1 MTDPRIHPSAI
12 VSARA
17 DLDDDVTVGAFSII
31 GDGVTIGAGSTI
43 GPHCVINGPT
53 RIGRDNH
60 IFQFCSIGEAPQDKK
75 YHGENSTLEIG
86 DRNTIR
92 EYCSIH
98 RGTEEGGGVTRIG
111 DDNWI
116 MAYVH
121 IAHDCQ
127 LSNQITLA
135 NGASLAGHVLL
146 DDRVILGGFSLVH
159 QFCAIG
165 TGVFS
170 RMGSAIVQDVPPF
183 VMVAGNVAEAKGINI
198 EGLKRSGL
206 AHEELQM
213 VRRAYK
219 VLYRSGLKLQ
229 EAVAE
234 LQTMAS
240 ESPHVELMVEFLQR
254 TSRGI
259 VR

>member
-1 MTDPRIHPSAI
+1 MIHATAL

-17 DLDDDVTVGAFSII
+17 TLGDDVEVGAYAVI
-31 GDGVTIGAGSTI
+31 GDDVEIGSGSII
-43 GPHCVINGPT
+43 GPHCVVNGPT
-53 RIGRDNH
+53 RIGKGNH
-60 IFQFCSIGEAPQDKK
+60 IFQFCSVGEAPQDKK
-75 YHGENSTLEIG
+75 YQGENSTLEIG

-98 RGTEEGGGVTRIG
+98 RGTDDGGGVTRIG

-127 LSNQITLA
+127 LGNHITLA
-135 NGASLAGHVLL
+135 NGASLAGHVSI

-183 VMVAGNVAEAKGINI
+183 VMVSGNVAEARGINL
-198 EGLKRSGL
+198 EGLKRRGL
-206 AHEELQM
+206 ANAELQ
-213 VRRAYK
+213 VIRRAYRA
-219 VLYRSGLKLQ
+219 LYRSGLKLQ
-229 EAVAE
+229 EAITELESMAE
-234 LQTMAS
+234 
-240 ESPHVELMVEFLQR
+240 ESPDVEVMVEFLRR

>member
-1 MTDPRIHPSAI
+1 MIHPTAI
-12 VSARA
+12 VSPQAQVA
-17 DLDDDVTVGAFSII
+17 DGVAVGPYTII
-31 GDGVTIGAGSTI
+31 GDEVEIGVGTTI
-43 GPHCVINGPT
+43 GPHCVISGPC
-53 RIGRDNH
+53 RIGEQNH

-75 YHGENSTLEIG
+75 YHGENSVLEIG

-98 RGTEEGGGVTRIG
+98 RGTEDGGGVTRIAN
-111 DDNWI
+111 DNWI

-127 LSNQITLA
+127 LGNDNTLA
-135 NGASLAGHVLL
+135 NGASLAGHVVIG
-146 DDRVILGGFSLVH
+146 DQVILGGFSLVH

-183 VMVAGNVAEAKGINI
+183 VMVGGNVAEARGINI
-198 EGLKRSGL
+198 EGLKRRGL
-206 AHEELQM
+206 GNDELQI

-219 VLYRSGLKLQ
+219 TLYRSGLKLA
-229 EAVAE
+229 EALVE
-234 LQTMAS
+234 LQSLAL
-240 ESPHVELMVEFLQR
+240 ESPQVGIMVDFLQR

>member
-1 MTDPRIHPSAI
+1 MIHPPAL
-12 VSARA
+12 VSEQASLA
-17 DLDDDVTVGAFSII
+17 DDVEVGAYAII
-31 GDGVTIGAGSTI
+31 GDRVEIGSGSVI
-43 GPHCVINGPT
+43 GPHCVVSGPT
-53 RIGRDNH
+53 RIGKDNQ

-75 YHGENSTLEIG
+75 YRGEDSTLEIG

-98 RGTEEGGGVTRIG
+98 RGTADGGGVTRIG

-127 LSNQITLA
+127 LSDRITLA
-135 NGASLAGHVLL
+135 NGASLAGHVTI
-146 DDRVILGGFSLVH
+146 DEGAILGGFSLVH

-165 TGVFS
+165 SGVFS
-170 RMGSAIVQDVPPF
+170 RMGSAIVQDVPPY
-183 VMVAGNVAEAKGINI
+183 VMVGGNVAEAKGINL

-206 AHEELQM
+206 SNDELQK

-219 VLYRSGLKLQ
+219 TLYRSGLKLQ
-229 EAVAE
+229 QAITE
-234 LQTMAS
+234 LEVMSAD
-240 ESPHVELMVEFLQR
+240 SPHVAVMVDFLR
-254 TSRGI
+254 GASRGI

>member
-1 MTDPRIHPSAI
+1 MIHATAI
-12 VSARA
+12 VSPQACVA
-17 DLDDDVTVGAFSII
+17 DGVEVGPYTII
-31 GDGVTIGAGSTI
+31 GDEVKIGSGTTI
-43 GPHCVINGPT
+43 GPHCVINGPCQ
-53 RIGRDNH
+53 IGEQNH

-75 YHGENSTLEIG
+75 YHGENSVLEIG

-98 RGTEEGGGVTRIG
+98 RGTEDGGGVTRIG
-111 DDNWI
+111 NDNWI

-127 LSNQITLA
+127 LGNENTLA
-135 NGASLAGHVLL
+135 NGASLAGHVVIG
-146 DDRVILGGFSLVH
+146 DQVILGGFSLVH

-183 VMVAGNVAEAKGINI
+183 VMVGGNVAEARGINI
-198 EGLKRSGL
+198 EGLKRRGL
-206 AHEELQM
+206 GNDELQT

-219 VLYRSGLKLQ
+219 TLYRSGLKLA
-229 EAVAE
+229 EALVE
-234 LQTMAS
+234 LQTLAL
-240 ESPHVELMVEFLQR
+240 ESPQVGIMVDFLQR

>member
-1 MTDPRIHPSAI
+1 MIHASAI
-12 VSARA
+12 VSDRA
-17 DLDDDVTVGAFSII
+17 ELAEDVEVGAFCVI
-31 GDGVTIGAGSTI
+31 GEGVKIGSGTTI

-53 RIGRDNH
+53 TMGEENH
-60 IFQFCSIGEAPQDKK
+60 VFQFCSIGEAPQDKK

-86 DRNTIR
+86 NGNTIR

-98 RGTEEGGGVTRIG
+98 RGTRDGGGVTRIG
-111 DDNWI
+111 DANWI

-127 LSNQITLA
+127 LGNQITLA
-135 NGASLAGHVLL
+135 NGASLAGHVNL
-146 DDRVILGGFSLVH
+146 DDQVILGGFTLVH
-159 QFCAIG
+159 QFCSIG

-183 VMVAGNVAEAKGINI
+183 VMVGGNIAEPKGINS
-198 EGLKRSGL
+198 EGLKRRGL
-206 AHEELQM
+206 DNDELQRI
-213 VRRAYK
+213 RRAYK
-219 VLYRSGLKLQ
+219 TLYRSGLKLQ
-229 EAVAE
+229 EAIAE
-234 LQTMAS
+234 LEIMAA
-240 ESPHVELMVEFLQR
+240 ESDHVGAMVEFLQR